1 MKHMSTKYRRV
12 SSQFRSL
19 TRLIQA
25 QYDTILPVFS
35 DLVTQKILLYNLKG
49 VLRKCR
55 VYRERKDSSLC
66 GATSKLDFLLIYL
79 KENPN
84 QSHHGLLF
92 EMSQSKVSEWVSFL
106 LPVLEDSLHKMN
118 IMPRTGS
125 DFILQQPGNTDFLV
139 MDVVERVVPGMTDYE
154 AQKEEYSGK
163 KKVHTVKNL
172 AVTDQNKVIL
182 FFY

>member
-1 MKHMSTKYRRV
+1 
-12 SSQFRSL
+12 
-19 TRLIQA
+19 
-25 QYDTILPVFS
+25 
-35 DLVTQKILLYNLKG
+35 
-49 VLRKCR
+49 
-55 VYRERKDSSLC
+55 
-66 GATSKLDFLLIYL
+66 
-79 KENPN
+79 
-84 QSHHGLLF
+84 
-92 EMSQSKVSEWVSFL
+92 
-106 LPVLEDSLHKMN
+106 
-118 IMPRTGS
+118 MPRTGS